1 MRRRLPRARRLLLWF
16 LLMAVPLALCL
27 GLSYLLS
34 LQHFRSSAVGVAD
47 AHARRI
53 TEILR
58 SGDALLAQMAETTGG
73 RCDEA
78 TILAMR
84 EAVFHSRYFREAGI
98 ERDGFLVCTSEG
110 MLPPGFDI
118 PNSRRRP
125 AARIG
130 AMELLAPTKTIRGG
144 RSLILN
150 RPLRE
155 DRSHFINLLL
165 DPRVLAEVIEP
176 REGVQAGTF
185 LDDAESG
192 TLLRLGGDASIPGPD
207 ARRPG
212 LHRTAQGLVA
222 VAQAG
227 SYPVYSVR
235 TVSRAS
241 IVRHWRTQVQPAVAA
256 GFLFSALAFWLLRRY
271 LPRADAIDDLREG
284 IESGELHLVYQP
296 ILDGRDGGVRG
307 AEALARW
314 RHPVRGLVMPD
325 QFIPLAESSGLIV
338 PMTERLL
345 GQVRDD
351 LAALGPLPAGFRISV
366 NLARAH
372 FADDHL
378 LVCLDRVFG
387 PGATLGHLGF
397 EITERELLSNVAEQA
412 RTVVEELT
420 RRGAE
425 VSLDDFGTGYS
436 GLSHLRHLPLH
447 SIKIDRSFVWALDT
461 EAVTASLV
469 ESIVAL
475 ARSLNL
481 GLVAEGVE
489 TEAQRERLI
498 ALGVVLHQGW
508 LYARHESP
516 EALKARLARTAEP
529 AA

>member
-1 MRRRLPRARRLLLWF
+1 MRRRLPRARRALVWLALTA
-16 LLMAVPLALCL
+16 LPLALCL
-27 GLSYLLS
+27 SLSYLLS
-34 LQHFRSSAVGVAD
+34 LQHFRGSARELAD

-58 SGDALLAQMAETTGG
+58 SGDALLAQLEAETGG
-73 RCDEA
+73 RCDA
-78 TILAMR
+78 GTILAMR

-98 ERDGFLVCTSEG
+98 EQDGNLVCTSEG
-110 MLPPGFDI
+110 MLPPLFDI
-118 PNSRRRP
+118 PNAGRTP
-125 AARIG
+125 AGRVG
-130 AMELLAPTKTIRGG
+130 AMEMLAPTKTIRGG

-150 RPLRE
+150 RPLGEGR
-155 DRSHFINLLL
+155 RHFINLLL
-165 DPRVLAEVIEP
+165 DPQVLSEVLDP
-176 REGVQAGTF
+176 REGVRSGTF

-192 TLLRLGGDASIPGPD
+192 TLVRLGGDASIPGPD
-207 ARRPG
+207 ARVPG

-222 VAQAG
+222 VARAG
-227 SYPVYSVR
+227 PYPVYSVR
-235 TVSRAS
+235 AVSDAS
-241 IVRHWRTQVQPAVAA
+241 IVRHWRTQVQPAAVV

-271 LPRADAIDDLREG
+271 LPRADAIDELREG
-284 IESGELHLVYQP
+284 IAAGELRTVYQP
-296 ILDGRDGGVRG
+296 ILDGRDGRIAG

-314 RHPVRGLVMPD
+314 QHPKRGPVMPD
-325 QFIPLAESSGLIV
+325 QFIPLAETSGLIV
-338 PMTERLL
+338 PMTESLL
-345 GQVRDD
+345 RQVRDD
-351 LAALGPLPAGFRISV
+351 LAMLAPLPPGFRISV
-366 NLARAH
+366 NLSRAH
-372 FADDHL
+372 FADDRL
-378 LVCLDRVFG
+378 LGCLDRVFG
-387 PGATLGHLGF
+387 PGSTLGHLGF
-397 EITERELLSNVAEQA
+397 EITERELLSNVAAQA

-489 TEAQRERLI
+489 TEAQRERLN

-508 LYARHESP
+508 LYARAESA
-516 EALKARLARTAEP
+516 EALKARLAQAAESP
-529 AA
+529 A